1 MTEFKNFIVKNE
13 DRNDKIG
20 DICSDLLRDEGFT
33 CLNNEEKQ
41 KSYIVHV
48 GTENH
53 VTRQAI
59 MALFKE
65 YSGETIPDFDC

>member
-1 MTEFKNFIVKNE
+1 MTELNNFIIKNE

-33 CLNNEEKQ
+33 CLNSEEKQ
-41 KSYIVHV
+41 KSYIIHV
-48 GTENH
+48 GFDNH

-59 MALFKE
+59 KALFKE
-65 YSGETIPDFDC
+65 YSGEMIPNFKD